1 MKISIGS
8 GIHHFLFGQTEQQV
22 INSQGTP
29 NKKFA
34 DEHGDIF
41 LLFNSLETTLKFE
54 KENDFK
60 LSWIETS
67 NMKATLPEFSPWGVS
82 QVEIIT
88 KLTQILGELPEI
100 EDYGDYQS
108 MTFNNSWLELQ
119 FRYEKLKQINFGV
132 LYNDKSE
139 PLWPENIS

>member
-1 MKISIGS
+1 MKISIGN
-8 GIHHFLFGQTEQQV
+8 GIHHFIFGQTEQQV

-29 NKKFA
+29 SKKFA
-34 DEHGDIF
+34 DEYGDIF

-67 NMKATLPEFSPWGVS
+67 NIKATFPEFSPWGVS

-108 MTFNNSWLELQ
+108 MTFNSSWLELQ

-139 PLWPENIS
+139 PLWPEIST

>member
-1 MKISIGS
+1 MKISIGN
-8 GIHHFLFGQTEQQV
+8 GIHTFLFGQNEDNV
-22 INSQGTP
+22 IDNQGPP

-34 DEHGDIF
+34 DEYGDIYI
-41 LLFNSLETTLKFE
+41 LFNSLETTLKFE
-54 KENDFK
+54 KENDFR

-67 NMKATLPEFSPWGVS
+67 NTNASFPEFSPWGVS

-100 EDYGDYQS
+100 EDYGDFQS
-108 MTFNNSWLELQ
+108 ITFNKSWLELQ

-139 PLWPENIS
+139 AIWPDKNG